1 MRISDWS
8 SDVCSSDLN
17 VEPDFVRRLFA
28 GPLPRS
34 PSGGPLLGHG
44 GIESGAV
51 DAEGLRPQGV
61 FGQIIGE
68 TISVIEPESG
78 FARQH
83 VPFLHSCRCFIKQA
97 KTFFERSEEHT
108 SELQSLMRISYA
120 VFCLKNTSILYSIIR
135 NNSIS

>member
-8 SDVCSSDLN
+8 SDVCSSDLNHLPLSFVVCIAVEFSASRIFSN

-97 KTFFERSEEHT
+97 KPFFADRK
-108 SELQSLMRISYA
+108 Y
-120 VFCLKNTSILYSIIR
+120 N
-135 NNSIS
+135 

>member
-1 MRISDWS
+1 MVGFPCLNFVFKQKAGYGMRISDLS
-8 SDVCSSDLN
+8 SDVCSSDL
-17 VEPDFVRRLFA
+17 
-28 GPLPRS
+28 S

-83 VPFLHSCRCFIKQA
+83 VPFLHSCRCLIKQA
-97 KTFFERSEEHT
+97 KTFFE
-108 SELQSLMRISYA
+108 
-120 VFCLKNTSILYSIIR
+120 CLTKTRYRKNTRL
-135 NNSIS
+135 NSSH